1 VANQVGGA
9 DQLSR
14 PGAAAEAAKAAPLEP
29 PARELLR
36 AEHSPKQY
44 LDALDKAGH
53 LPDAARFMAF
63 ALPRRE
69 AVWWAAQCVRQV
81 PALTADEK
89 AAAALAAAEA
99 WADDPTDDRRR
110 AAFAAAEA
118 AGFDQPAACAALAA
132 FLTEGS
138 MAPAHLQPVPA
149 PSHAG
154 PAAAATAVV
163 LAALIVEPEKGDEKF
178 RKFLALGYEVGT
190 GANRWKEARP
200 ARESA
205 PVAPGPRVPAGSPA
219 RPTSPPPPPPGRS
232 WY

>member
-1 VANQVGGA
+1 VANQIGGA
-9 DQLSR
+9 DQLSK

-29 PARELLR
+29 PAQALLR
-36 AEHSPKQY
+36 AEHSPRQY

-69 AVWWAAQCVRQV
+69 AVWWATQCVRQV

-99 WADDPTDDRRR
+99 WAADPADDNRRK
-110 AAFAAAEA
+110 AFAAAEA
-118 AGFDQPAACAALAA
+118 AGFDQPASCAALAA

-138 MAPAHLQPVPA
+138 LSPAHLQPVPA

-154 PAAAATAVV
+154 PAAAAAAVV
-163 LAALIVEPEKGDEKF
+163 LAALSTEPEKGDEKF
-178 RKFLALGYEVGT
+178 RKFLALGSDVAS
-190 GANRWKEARP
+190 GANRWKG

-205 PVAPGPRVPAGSPA
+205 APAPRVPVGTAA
-219 RPTSPPPPPPGRS
+219 KPTPPSPPDRG

>member
-1 VANQVGGA
+1 MTSQAVGPNQLA
-9 DQLSR
+9 K

-36 AEHSPKQY
+36 PEYSPKQY

-53 LPDAARFMAF
+53 LPDAARFLAF

-69 AVWWAAQCVRQV
+69 AVWWATQCVRQV

-99 WADDPTDDRRR
+99 WAADPTDDRRR
-110 AAFAAAEA
+110 LAFAAAEA
-118 AGFDQPAACAALAA
+118 AGFDKPAACAALAA

-138 MAPAHLQPVPA
+138 LAPAHLQPVTA

-154 PAAAATAVV
+154 PAAAAAAVV
-163 LAALIVEPEKGDEKF
+163 LAALATEPEKGDEKF
-178 RKFLALGYEVGT
+178 RKFLALGSDVAS
-190 GANRWKEARP
+190 GANRWKG
-200 ARESA
+200 ARETAA
-205 PVAPGPRVPAGSPA
+205 PAPRVPVGTAA
-219 RPTSPPPPPPGRS
+219 KPTPPSPPERG